1 MGEKIQC
8 SVIVPFYKG
17 RKYLTDMLEGLCEQQ
32 LALEVLLIGD
42 YGDAVEDILVDYR
55 GRLDIHFYEHHEQ
68 MGVAV
73 SRNQGAAY
81 ARGEYLYFH
90 DADDYLEAGAL
101 DVLYRQAKQ
110 EDADVMVG
118 HMRRV
123 RYKRISYL
131 AGMEGEEAGSVGT
144 ETSMTA
150 EDSLA
155 EEMEQWRFRILHA
168 CIRRAYY
175 LKKEIVFNEKNTYDC
190 DMPVMAALLAG
201 TRKRGVCREAVYLKR
216 SHDDPLHLPSLEQMG
231 DMQKPQLFLS
241 AYGQAVQAAGQDEW
255 IVHSLQACLVDF
267 LLSAL
272 NGRLQNQIAGWDDSV
287 VQSYQK
293 AVKTAAVSPRVKLSA
308 MERRMVKAFAQG
320 KTRKV
325 DIYRKCLLFA
335 RRRHGLFGSK
345 AQRSRLAYILFFKRL
360 SVKKNYIVFESY
372 LGRYYSDSP
381 RALYEYIIRQY
392 PGKYKCIWAIN
403 DKKRRQEV
411 NGKPVIVKRE
421 SLRYYYYV
429 ARAKYWVNNMRQ
441 DVWLDKKDGMVFLE
455 TWHGTPLKKL
465 FFDMDEVHSSAGDY
479 KMEVYAQ
486 TRKWDYLISDNP
498 FSTEVFSSAFALDK
512 SKILEY
518 GYPRNDI
525 LYAPDKQ
532 ERAERI
538 KEYLGIPADKK
549 VILYAPTW
557 RDDEYYQAG
566 AYKFHLE
573 LDIDRMR
580 REFSDEYVL
589 LLRTHYLIADRLDLG
604 QYEGFAYNGSDH
616 GDISELYL
624 ISDICITDYSS
635 VFFDYANLRRPTL
648 FFVYDI
654 DKYRDMLRGFYIDME
669 TEVPGPLLRTNDE
682 VMEAIRNIDG
692 VVEKYREKETA
703 FYERFCCRDDGNA
716 SARIYNK
723 VFLG

>member
-8 SVIVPFYKG
+8 SVIVPFYEG
-17 RKYLTDMLEGLCEQQ
+17 RKYLNDMLDGLCEQQ
-32 LALEVLLIGD
+32 LSLEVLLIADHGEP
-42 YGDAVEDILVDYR
+42 VEDILLDYR
-55 GRLDIHFYEHHEQ
+55 ERLDIRFYEHHEQ
-68 MGVAV
+68 MGVAAA
-73 SRNQGAAY
+73 RNLGVTH
-81 ARGEYLYFH
+81 ARGEYIYFH

-101 DVLYRQAKQ
+101 DILYRQAKR
-110 EDADVMVG
+110 EDADVMAG
-118 HMRRV
+118 HIRKV

-131 AGMEGEEAGSVGT
+131 AGLEQEENAADSA
-144 ETSMTA
+144 MA
-150 EDSLA
+150 EPSIA
-155 EEMEQWRFRILHA
+155 QEMERWRFRVLHA
-168 CIRRAYY
+168 CIRRSYY
-175 LKKEIVFNEKNTYDC
+175 LKKELTFDEANTYDC

-201 TRKRGVCREAVYLKR
+201 TEKTGVCMDAVYLKR
-216 SHDDPLHLPSLEQMG
+216 SHDDPLHLPSLEQIG
-231 DMQKPQLFLS
+231 DMQKPQLFLT
-241 AYGQAVQAAGQDEW
+241 AYKQALQAAGEEKMV
-255 IVHSLQACLVDF
+255 VHSLQRCLVDY

-272 NGRLQNQIAGWDDSV
+272 NGRLQNQIANWEDSV
-287 VQSYQK
+287 VQSYQE
-293 AVKTAAVSPRVKLSA
+293 AVTAAMESQRVRLSA
-308 MERRMVKAFAQG
+308 MERRMLRAFAVG
-320 KTRKV
+320 KTKKMDV
-325 DIYRKCLLFA
+325 YRKCLLLA
-335 RRRHGLFGSK
+335 KRRHGLFGSK
-345 AQRSRLAYILFFKRL
+345 AQRSRLAYLLLFKRL

-381 RALYEYIIRQY
+381 RALYEYIISQY

-403 DKKRRQEV
+403 EKRRRREV
-411 NGKPVIVKRE
+411 AGKPVIVKRE

-429 ARAKYWVNNMRQ
+429 ARAKYWINNMRQ

-465 FFDMDEVHSSAGDY
+465 FFDMDEVHSSGGDY
-479 KMEVYAQ
+479 KMEVFAQ

-532 ERAERI
+532 ERAVQI
-538 KEYLGIPADKK
+538 KECLGIPVDKK

-580 REFSDEYVL
+580 REFSDEYVI
-589 LLRTHYLIADRLDLG
+589 LLRTHYLIADKLELE
-604 QYEGFAYNGSDH
+604 QYKGFAYNGSDH

-654 DKYRDMLRGFYIDME
+654 EKYRDMLRGFYIDME

-682 VMEAIRNIDG
+682 VIDAIRNIDE
-692 VVEKYREKETA
+692 VMEKYREKEQA
-703 FYERFCCRDDGNA
+703 FYRRFCCRDDGNA
-716 SARIYNK
+716 SKRIYDK
-723 VFLG
+723 VFLE